1 MKTLLLSLVA
11 VCALAGCGEQPQTL
25 AAKPGQSAAKAD
37 DLPYGAGTAFADRTA
52 WQLQLKA
59 RADNQNEYKRVN

>member
-1 MKTLLLSLVA
+1 MKALLLSLVA
-11 VCALAGCGEQPQTL
+11 ICALAGCGEQPQTL

-37 DLPYGAGTAFADRTA
+37 DLPYGAGTGFADRTA

>member
-1 MKTLLLSLVA
+1 MKKFLFAFMVVA
-11 VCALAGCGEQPQTL
+11 ALAGCGEQPQTL
-25 AAKPGQSAAKAD
+25 TAKPGQSAAKAD

-52 WQLQLKA
+52 WQLHLKA